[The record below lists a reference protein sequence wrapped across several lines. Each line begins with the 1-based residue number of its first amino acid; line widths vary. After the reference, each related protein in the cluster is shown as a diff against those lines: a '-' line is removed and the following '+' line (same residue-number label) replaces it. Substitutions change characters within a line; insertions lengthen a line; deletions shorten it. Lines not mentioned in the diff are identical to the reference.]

1 MTFRL
6 GFLAALLTAVLAAAE
21 PQDYNKVV
29 TKDAKTTRGVFTVH
43 NVGERFF
50 YEIPKSE
57 LDKEF
62 LWNARIAQTT
72 SGVGFG
78 GVLVANLVVRWQLT
92 GNRVLLRAVN
102 YSATA
107 DPRTPMAAA
116 VKAANTDTIVMSFD
130 VAAFS
135 PEGAPVIDVNRLF
148 TSDVAEFGI
157 RTRLGAA
164 GLDFE
169 RTALDR
175 VSAYPQ
181 NIEVEATQTWFRTD
195 QAVVAGQMHAGD
207 ATIVV
212 HHSMVKLPPDP
223 MRPRFYDDRV
233 GYFQTAPYYYGAD
246 DQRVEVR
253 HLIDRWRL
261 EKKEPTAA
269 ISDPVKPIVY
279 YIDAAT
285 PAKWRNWVKKGVE
298 EWQSAFEAAG
308 FRNAIL
314 ARPAPDASEDPAY
327 SPEDVRYSVVRWLPS
342 TTQNAFGPVVT
353 DPRTGEI
360 LNADIEF
367 HHNMMNLVRD
377 WCFVQIGDLDPGAS
391 RLPFSDDAM
400 GRAIQMIVAH
410 EVGHTLG
417 LEHNLKASS
426 LYPAEKVRD
435 KTWLHTMGFTPSIM
449 DYVRFDYVAQPE
461 DGIPVEDL
469 AARVGPYD
477 RWAIHWGYALIPEA
491 ATPEAERPVLDRWAR
506 EQDSTPWLRYTT
518 LVGWTLGA
526 DTGELAEAV
535 GDADAIRSTEL
546 GLKNLRRIEAMLIP
560 ATTSNPGAPLDD
572 LVELYGVL
580 VNQWTAEM
588 NHVTAIVG
596 GATSQTK
603 NSGQPG
609 RVFTPIP
616 ADRQKQAVEFLNEN
630 AFATPVWMID
640 KEVLRRIE
648 PAGALNRIRSAQA
661 GVLGN
666 LLDSARFARMVE
678 QEAMD
683 GRTAWPPADFLAAV
697 RNGVWS
703 ELYLPR
709 IAIDAYR
716 RNLQRAYLDIA
727 VARVNGASGD
737 EKALY
742 RAELKSLDGVIAS
755 ALPRVSDRETR
766 AHLEASLAQISMAL
780 EPRLENRP
788 DNRH

>member
-1 MTFRL
+1 MTLRL
-6 GFLAALLTAVLAAAE
+6 GFLAVLIAAAIAAAE
-21 PQDYNKVV
+21 PQDYSKVV
-29 TKDAKTTRGVFTVH
+29 TKDAKTTKGVFTVH
-43 NVGERFF
+43 NVGDRFY
-50 YEIPKSE
+50 YEIPKAE

-72 SGVGFG
+72 AGVGFG

-92 GNRVLLRAVN
+92 GNRVLLRAVD

-135 PEGAPVIDVNRLF
+135 PEGAPVIEVNRLF
-148 TSDVAEFGI
+148 TSDAAAFGI

-164 GLDFE
+164 GLDPE

-175 VSAYPQ
+175 VSAWPQ
-181 NIEVEATQTWFRTD
+181 NIEAEATQTWFRTD
-195 QAVVAGQMHAGD
+195 QGVVAGQMHPGD

-212 HHSMVKLPPDP
+212 HHSMVKLPADP

-233 GYFQTAPYYYGAD
+233 GYFQTAPFYYGAD
-246 DQRVEVR
+246 DQRAEVR

-261 EKKEPTAA
+261 EKKDPAA
-269 ISDPVKPIVY
+269 AVSDPVRPIVY

-285 PAKWRNWVKKGVE
+285 PAKWRDWVKRGVE
-298 EWQSAFEAAG
+298 EWQPALEAAG
-308 FRNAIL
+308 FRNAIV
-314 ARPAPDASEDPAY
+314 ARPAPEPSEDPEY
-327 SPEDVRYSVVRWLPS
+327 SPEDVRYSVIRWLPS
-342 TTQNAFGPVVT
+342 TTQNAFGPVVA

-367 HHNMMNLVRD
+367 YHNMMSLVRD
-377 WCFVQIGDLDPGAS
+377 WCFAQIGDLDPGAS

-400 GRAIQMIVAH
+400 GRAIQTIVAH

-435 KTWLHTMGFTPSIM
+435 KAWVHTMGFTPSIM

-469 AARVGPYD
+469 AAHVGPYD
-477 RWAIHWGYALIPEA
+477 RWAIHWGYAPIPDA
-491 ATPEAERPVLDRWAR
+491 ATPEAERPVLDEWAR
-506 EQDSTPWLRYTT
+506 EQDATPWLRYTT
-518 LVGWTLGA
+518 LVGWARGA

-560 ATTSNPGAPLDD
+560 AATSTPGAPLDD

-580 VNQWTAEM
+580 VNQWTGEM
-588 NHVTAIVG
+588 NHVVAIVG

-603 NSGQPG
+603 NAGQSG
-609 RVFTPIP
+609 RVFTPVP
-616 ADRQKQAVEFLNEN
+616 GERQKRAVEFLDKN
-630 AFATPVWMID
+630 AFATPAWLID
-640 KEVLRRIE
+640 PEVLRRIE
-648 PAGALNRIRSAQA
+648 PAGVVNRIRAAQA

-678 QEAMD
+678 QESMD
-683 GRTAWPPADFLAAV
+683 SRAAWPPGDFLAEV
-697 RNGVWS
+697 RKGVWS
-703 ELYLPR
+703 ELNAPK
-709 IAIDAYR
+709 IAIDVYR
-716 RNLQRAYLDIA
+716 RNLQRAYLDLA

-742 RAELKSLDGVIAS
+742 RAELQSLDGTIAR

-766 AHLEASLAQISMAL
+766 AHLEASRAQISMAL
-780 EPRLENRP
+780 DLRRAPRQ
-788 DNRH
+788 